1 MIPDIDTSLGSG
13 ELKWFT
19 GLAFSLTNRL
29 AGPDGAFLTMGMSG
43 AFTVRLTSR
52 GEIESAASL
61 LVDWKA
67 AHLTRA
73 LPLLVNAPPGSGGK
87 KGDYHVSLALGIQ
100 AAALTKAALTSRHH
114 PVSC

>member
-1 MIPDIDTSLGSG
+1 
-13 ELKWFT
+13 
-19 GLAFSLTNRL
+19 
-29 AGPDGAFLTMGMSG
+29 MGMSG

-52 GEIESAASL
+52 GEIEGAASL
-61 LVDWKA
+61 LVAWKVA
-67 AHLTRA
+67 RLTRA
-73 LPLLVNAPPGSGGK
+73 LPLLVNAPPGSRRK